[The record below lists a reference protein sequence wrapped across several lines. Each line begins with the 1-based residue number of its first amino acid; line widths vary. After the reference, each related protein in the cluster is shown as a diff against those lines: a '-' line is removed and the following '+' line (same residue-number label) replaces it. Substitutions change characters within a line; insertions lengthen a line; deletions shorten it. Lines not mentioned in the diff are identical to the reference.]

1 MKLTPSLLFSL
12 FHHVEKGKVEEPIGA
27 TTEHLATNKQIEM
40 KIAGFNL
47 GLPTTKALIPH
58 LTSTRP

>member
-12 FHHVEKGKVEEPIGA
+12 FHHVEQGKVEEPIG
-27 TTEHLATNKQIEM
+27 TTTKHIATNKQMEM

-47 GLPTTKALIPH
+47 GLPTTKL
-58 LTSTRP
+58 